1 MHWAVPRMHTGM
13 RDKNK
18 RELLKEK
25 DGLSFFFTK
34 FLEVGQKIVT
44 EDSDS

>member
-1 MHWAVPRMHTGM
+1 MHWEVPRMHTDM
-13 RDKNK
+13 RGKNK

-25 DGLSFFFTK
+25 DCLSFFSTK